1 MTVLRSDDVNQF
13 EGVKVFSA
21 TMQPERDR
29 LGDRVAQWI
38 TDNPKAEVVDY
49 TARQSSDN
57 GFHCL
62 TIILFYRSRRP

>member
-1 MTVLRSDDVNQF
+1 LVNQF

-38 TDNPKAEVVDY
+38 AEHPKAEVVDY
-49 TARQSSDN
+49 TVSQSSDD

-62 TIILFYRSRRP
+62 SIVLFYRTRSP

>member
-1 MTVLRSDDVNQF
+1 MTQF

-29 LGDRVAQWI
+29 LGDRLAEWM
-38 TDNPKAEVVDY
+38 TAHPEAEVVGY
-49 TARQSSDN
+49 SVLQSSDD

-62 TIILFYRSRRP
+62 SIVLFYRNRSA